1 MVFGLLCLLLANCSF
16 LSGSSR
22 DVEDAI
28 GAGPSAGAEK
38 LVFGRGGTRL
48 IATDGTA
55 LPMHAWLPTGE
66 PRAVVLALHGFNDYS
81 GAFEAPAT
89 IFARSGIA
97 TFAYDQRG
105 FGAAPGR
112 GRWAGES
119 ALVDDAIE
127 AGRLLRRRYPARPF
141 FLLGES
147 MGGAVAIL
155 AATRERTAAQ
165 KQTAEAGAGIDGVIL
180 LAPAVGGCRTMP
192 LLNCLGLR
200 LTAALMPS
208 LQLSRD
214 DIPLLDAVRLSDS
227 DAVLDAQLA
236 DPLVIKEP
244 RIDAI
249 AGMVDLMAGAQAAAQ
264 RLDLPALVLYGVKDS
279 VIPRRQMA
287 RMVASLPNT
296 ATDWQRVAIYP
307 TGYHLLFR
315 DRNGPVVIKD
325 VVAWIADPT
334 RRTLP
339 SGADRDGRIE
349 LAHLAW
355 SRDQDRR

>member
-1 MVFGLLCLLLANCSF
+1 MAFGLLCLLLADCSF

-22 DVEDAI
+22 DVEDAV
-28 GAGPSAGAEK
+28 GAGPSAGTEK
-38 LVFGRGGTRL
+38 LVFGRGGNRL

-55 LPMHAWLPTGE
+55 LPLHAWLPAGE
-66 PRAVVLALHGFNDYS
+66 PRAIVLALHGFNDYS
-81 GAFEAPAT
+81 GAFEVPAT

-105 FGAAPGR
+105 FGAAPDR
-112 GRWAGES
+112 GHWAGES

-127 AGRLLRRRYPARPF
+127 AARLLRRRYPARPL

-155 AATRERTAAQ
+155 AATEERAAPRQQ
-165 KQTAEAGAGIDGVIL
+165 KEAAGIDGVIL
-180 LAPAVGGCRTMP
+180 IAPAVGGCRTMR

-200 LTAALMPS
+200 LTAVLMPS
-208 LQLSRD
+208 LQMSRD
-214 DIPLLDAVRLSDS
+214 DISLLDAVRPSDS
-227 DAVLDAQLA
+227 DAVIDAQTA

-249 AGMVDLMAGAQAAAQ
+249 AGMVDLMAGAQAAVQ
-264 RLDLPALVLYGVKDS
+264 RLDLPALVLYGMKDR

-307 TGYHLLFR
+307 TGYHLLLR

-325 VVAWIADPT
+325 VAAWIADPT

-355 SRDQDRR
+355 SHGQDGR